1 MTCDE
6 VDFNI
11 QFCVL
16 SYSSSLGANQISAK
30 ELEKM
35 EEQHVNNIRD
45 TLEGIGIN
53 PDDNFFTAPKYKGTS
68 SGTVGFPTRT
78 GITAQTIMDFI
89 SKDKK
94 RRSDAK
100 TKVKDLYETDL
111 RNNPS

>member
-1 MTCDE
+1 MPE
-6 VDFNI
+6 
-11 QFCVL
+11 L
-16 SYSSSLGANQISAK
+16 SSKQLG
-30 ELEKM
+30 EM
-35 EEQHVNNIRD
+35 EEEHVKNIRK
-45 TLEGIGIN
+45 TLKRIGIN
-53 PDDNFFTAPKYKGTS
+53 PDENFFTSPEYEGTS